1 MKNPTIMPPTWLL
14 IAMLTMLA
22 LRFFFPVLIVIPA
35 GWNLLGL
42 LPMLLGL
49 GITLPADQAFHR
61 AKTTVKP
68 FEESSVLVT
77 EGVFQISRNP
87 MYLGFVLLLIGI
99 ATWLQALT
107 PCLVVPAF
115 AILIDQTFIATEE
128 RMLEKRF
135 GDEYEQYRHRVRRW
149 L

>member
-14 IAMLTMLA
+14 IAMIAMLA
-22 LRFFFPVLIVIPA
+22 LRFLFPVLIVIPT

-42 LPMLLGL
+42 LPILFGL

-68 FEESSVLVT
+68 FEESSVLIT
-77 EGVFQISRNP
+77 EGIFQISRNP
-87 MYLGFVLLLIGI
+87 MYFGFVLVLIGI
-99 ATWLQALT
+99 ATLLQALT
-107 PCLVVPAF
+107 PYLVVPAF
-115 AILIDQTFIATEE
+115 VILIEWMFISTEE

-135 GDEYEQYRHRVRRW
+135 GDEYKQYRRRVRRW